1 MRPPTPSRE
10 EDALSLG
17 PWGRVFQPQRHC
29 KSSPRVPAVNYSQ
42 YPQCSCSLAFNGDGK
57 IPTIPFFKEKRKSL
71 VSFLHQQATK
81 LGAFIGL
88 SGTREI
94 STWFISSVSSRD
106 VWLQKTSLVVVGN
119 CCRLLRLT
127 AVFCLH
133 IPPSTLIIPALR
145 TG

>member
-1 MRPPTPSRE
+1 M
-10 EDALSLG
+10 G
-17 PWGRVFQPQRHC
+17 
-29 KSSPRVPAVNYSQ
+29 K
-42 YPQCSCSLAFNGDGK
+42 YPQFHFSK
-57 IPTIPFFKEKRKSL
+57 KSA
-71 VSFLHQQATK
+71 SPWCRFYTKQETK

-106 VWLQKTSLVVVGN
+106 VWLQKMSLVVVGN

-133 IPPSTLIIPALR
+133 VPPSTLIIPALR